1 MLTTADGPSSGRGD
15 RARAGRGGKAHRKWR
30 KWQQLGLSESEKVA
44 MVGGGE
50 WKKEAV
56 AVWLGVAGAPMT
68 PYRATAVGDRA
79 VVGDGGWGMETPSAG
94 MKMGE
99 LTPMGLH
106 RTVED
111 DSSKGDGGRWS

>member
-1 MLTTADGPSSGRGD
+1 MA
-15 RARAGRGGKAHRKWR
+15 AV
-30 KWQQLGLSESEKVA
+30 GLVRVREGSNG
-44 MVGGGE
+44 GGGE